1 MSLPTQ
7 AQLDTRQQDA
17 TKRLSKLRSAYE
29 DFLTSWKEIE
39 HDTVVLQKNLS
50 GKIDTAKMHDILK
63 HIDTLN
69 ESL

>member
-7 AQLDTRQQDA
+7 AQLDTRQKDA
-17 TKRLSKLRSAYE
+17 QERLSKLRSAYE
-29 DFLTSWKEIE
+29 DFLKSWKDIE
-39 HDTVVLQKNLS
+39 HDTTVLQKNIS
-50 GKIDTAKMHDILK
+50 GHIDTAKMHDILK